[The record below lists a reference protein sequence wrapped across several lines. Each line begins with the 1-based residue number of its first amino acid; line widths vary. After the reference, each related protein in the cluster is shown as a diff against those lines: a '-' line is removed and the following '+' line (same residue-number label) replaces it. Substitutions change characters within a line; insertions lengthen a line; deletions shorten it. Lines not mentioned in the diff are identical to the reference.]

1 MLRLPIDRFFYLR
14 TMNRAQMTAAPMPAS
29 KSITLDGLISFCTS
43 DLLKED
49 LISQLSSP
57 ESTQTAHQYR
67 PREISNFPEHL
78 LQQDMNPFALLGN
91 HQSESSSLAE
101 PECAFCH
108 SKPVEP
114 LKKCLGCKKVFY
126 CRKEC
131 QTKHWRD
138 HKAYCRQ
145 EKT

>member
-1 MLRLPIDRFFYLR
+1 
-14 TMNRAQMTAAPMPAS
+14 MTAVPMPTS
-29 KSITLDGLISFCTS
+29 KSIPLKGLISFCIS
-43 DLLKED
+43 ELLQED
-49 LISQLSSP
+49 SISQLLSP
-57 ESTQTAHQYR
+57 EITQTAQQFQ
-67 PREISNFPEHL
+67 PEGISNFAEQL
-78 LQQDMNPFALLGN
+78 LQQDMNPFTLLGN

-101 PECAFCH
+101 PKCAFCH

-138 HKAYCRQ
+138 HKPHCRQ
-145 EKT
+145 VKA